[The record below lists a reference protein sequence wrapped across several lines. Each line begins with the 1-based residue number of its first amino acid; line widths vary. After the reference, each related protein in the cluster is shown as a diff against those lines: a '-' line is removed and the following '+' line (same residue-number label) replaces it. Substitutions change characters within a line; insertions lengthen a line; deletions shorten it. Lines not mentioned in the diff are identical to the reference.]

1 MRGEMAVLINGIV
14 MRDGGIVDAILLDSD
29 EVRIPMVRH
38 IIAGERRDVVVG
50 GRVGIGIVAVV
61 GIITLSPHNTFGRP
75 IEQ

>member
-14 MRDGGIVDAILLDSD
+14 MRGGGIVDAILLDSD
-29 EVRIPMVRH
+29 EVRNPMVRH
-38 IIAGERRDVVVG
+38 IIAGERRDVVVV